1 MAWSS
6 KFNAELGIVESAFRG
21 PTTGA
26 EFTEQTTAALALAKQ
41 TGTTR
46 HLIDSSELIF
56 AASLADLYLFPA
68 SRYESEQ
75 VDRRSR
81 IAILSPRDE
90 KAREA
95 THFYQ
100 VACVNRGWSVQMFA
114 DRQEAIGWLRGNA
127 AGR

>member
-6 KFNAELGIVESAFRG
+6 NFNAELGIIETTFRG
-21 PTTGA
+21 PTTA
-26 EFTEQTTAALALAKQ
+26 ADFRKNTTAALALAKQ
-41 TGTTR
+41 AGTTR

-56 AASLADLYLFPA
+56 AASLADLFQLPA
-68 SRYESEQ
+68 SQYEREQ
-75 VDRRSR
+75 ADRRSR

-100 VACVNRGWSVQMFA
+100 TACVNRGWTVKLFA
-114 DRQEAIGWLRGNA
+114 DRQAAIGWLRGE

>member
-6 KFNAELGIVESAFRG
+6 KFNAELGIVESIFRG
-21 PTTGA
+21 PTTRA
-26 EFTEQTTAALALAKQ
+26 DFREETTAALALAKQ
-41 TGTTR
+41 AGTSR

-56 AASLADLYLFPA
+56 AASLADLYLLPA

-100 VACVNRGWSVQMFA
+100 IACVNRGWTVKVFA
-114 DRQEAIGWLRGNA
+114 DRQEAIGWLRRE
-127 AGR
+127 AGG

>member
-1 MAWSS
+1 MAWSA
-6 KFNAELGIVESAFRG
+6 KFNAELGIVESTFRG
-21 PTTGA
+21 PTTA
-26 EFTEQTTAALALAKQ
+26 ADFREETTAAIALAKQ
-41 TGTTR
+41 AGTTR

-56 AASLADLYLFPA
+56 AANLADLYLFPA

-95 THFYQ
+95 TQFYQ
-100 VACVNRGWSVQMFA
+100 VACVNRGWTVKVFA
-114 DRQEAIGWLRGNA
+114 DRQEALGWLRGEP
-127 AGR
+127 GG

>member
-6 KFNAELGIVESAFRG
+6 KINAELGIVESTFRG
-21 PTTGA
+21 PTTA
-26 EFTEQTTAALALAKQ
+26 ADIRENTTAALALARQ
-41 TGTTR
+41 AGTTR
-46 HLIDSSELIF
+46 HLIDSSELTF
-56 AASLADLYLFPA
+56 AASLTDLYQLPA
-68 SRYESEQ
+68 SQYEREQ

-100 VACVNRGWSVQMFA
+100 TACVNRGWSVKLFA
-114 DRQEAIGWLRGNA
+114 DRQEAIGWLRGE